1 MSKEFFDAVKAI
13 EAEKGIPAEYLYE
26 KISAAIIV
34 AAKHD
39 YNGKDIVHC
48 DIDPEKQKIK
58 VYVRKMLL
66 TKLRTRTQTSLSN
79 RLSLSE
85 RALKSA
91 AQLIFRLKQRIS
103 AELLLKQ
110 LSMLSVRVSV
120 RLKEDR

>member
-48 DIDPEKQKIK
+48 DIDPGKAEIK
-58 VYVRKMLL
+58 VYVSNDDATAFVSDSVKIDELTPENIVNILVQKSVLSSDVQDFKM
-66 TKLRTRTQTSLSN
+66 
-79 RLSLSE
+79 
-85 RALKSA
+85 
-91 AQLIFRLKQRIS
+91 
-103 AELLLKQ
+103 
-110 LSMLSVRVSV
+110 
-120 RLKEDR
+120 